1 MTAAEETRA
10 ELLALRT
17 TLEQVR
23 QEVESLRSPAVM
35 QEFGLAML
43 QALFKQSTQPSLPVP
58 VVEPATVAPEP
69 VLEPAM
75 PKPDK
80 EPSLPQPFSADAYIR
95 TLSFFPIPGLIVE
108 ADGTIL
114 AANVPSE
121 ELFGRSLQGTFI
133 DELLP
138 DRHRGQH
145 AYWRAGFVRKPG
157 IRLMGR
163 GRSVLG
169 LRGDGV
175 EMDLDVGLAPFP
187 DAPGLTF
194 AFMVPRSA
202 RG

>member
-1 MTAAEETRA
+1 MTNDTRA
-10 ELLALRT
+10 ELFALRT
-17 TLEQVR
+17 TLEQIR

-43 QALFKQSTQPSLPVP
+43 QALFKQSTEPSPPL
-58 VVEPATVAPEP
+58 APEP
-69 VLEPAM
+69 ALPQPELVREPAM
-75 PKPDK
+75 PKSAK
-80 EPSLPQPFSADAYIR
+80 ESASSQPLSTDAYVR

-138 DRHRGQH
+138 DRHRSQH